1 MPDFFRECYPAMG
14 SMSCRFRD
22 PWSEAELG
30 RLVEGHSSERKYD
43 GDELVICARR
53 RQVEFTHRH
62 QDNPAPRDAGG
73 IR

>member
-1 MPDFFRECYPAMG
+1 MPDFFRVLPRYG
-14 SMSCRFRD
+14 FDVVSFSD